1 TNILRATATGA
12 TELKKDS
19 IGVGKASAEELK
31 ETAARSMRLPAEEV
45 TEAAAVGKWDVFEGM
60 VKSKFWGIFPSKKR
74 MVRVIDRNGVMTLQR
89 EGLGA
94 VITNK
99 HKLKE
104 DIDTLFEE
112 TAAYGT
118 IGEELPPLY
127 AYYGEKQLDLS
138 GLTAREQIISVL
150 EAEFDILP
158 ADEKI
163 ILLAVR

>member
-1 TNILRATATGA
+1 M
-12 TELKKDS
+12 K
-19 IGVGKASAEELK
+19 
-31 ETAARSMRLPAEEV
+31 
-45 TEAAAVGKWDVFEGM
+45 
-60 VKSKFWGIFPSKKR
+60 
-74 MVRVIDRNGVMTLQR
+74 Q
-89 EGLGA
+89 
-94 VITNK
+94 
-99 HKLKE
+99 

-138 GLTAREQIISVL
+138 GLTSREQIISVL
-150 EAEFDILP
+150 EAEFNILP

>member
-1 TNILRATATGA
+1 
-12 TELKKDS
+12 
-19 IGVGKASAEELK
+19 
-31 ETAARSMRLPAEEV
+31 
-45 TEAAAVGKWDVFEGM
+45 M
-60 VKSKFWGIFPSKKR
+60 VKSKFWGIFPSKKC
-74 MVRVIDRNGVMTLQR
+74 MVRVIDRNGVVTLQR

-99 HKLKE
+99 QKLKE